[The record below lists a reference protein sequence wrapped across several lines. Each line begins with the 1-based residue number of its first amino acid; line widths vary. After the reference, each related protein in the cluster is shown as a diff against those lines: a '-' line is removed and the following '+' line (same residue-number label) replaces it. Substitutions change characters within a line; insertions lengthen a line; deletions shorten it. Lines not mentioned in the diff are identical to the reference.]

1 MLAREKPHWGV
12 SGVPFMKRTTGA
24 EPTALS
30 MAWRTASER
39 RRRWAASERRK
50 GEGLMGAVAGRIDE
64 KAVCRTACRTGVS
77 IWARRKNYGNAYP

>member
-30 MAWRTASER
+30 MALRSPSER
-39 RRRWAASERRK
+39 WRCWAASEKRK
-50 GEGLMGAVAGRIDE
+50 GEGVGVVGLRGVTAGRIDA
-64 KAVCRTACRTGVS
+64 KAVWRTAWG
-77 IWARRKNYGNAYP
+77 GG

>member
-24 EPTALS
+24 EATALS

-39 RRRWAASERRK
+39 SRRWAASERRK
-50 GEGLMGAVAGRIDE
+50 GEGATGVAAGRMAE
-64 KAVCRTACRTGVS
+64 KAVCRRAWRDKVS
-77 IWARRKNYGNAYP
+77 I